1 MSLAQQFAAYTD
13 WRSSLIEGLRRLKS
27 WLANNDLGDAQTD
40 LRLAAMID
48 RLAGDQLTVAFVA
61 EFSRGK
67 SELINS
73 IFFADYGSRILPSS
87 AGRTTMCPTELLY
100 DPGRPP
106 SIELLP
112 ISTRAGTAS
121 ITELKRYPDEWTRLP
136 LDLQSTDAMAAAL
149 KRVGDVTTVSRSEAE
164 HLGFVIDPTG
174 ENGHKPDA
182 DGNVEIPSW
191 RHALINFPHPLLEK
205 GLVILD
211 TPGLNAVG
219 AEPELTLSLLP
230 NAHAVLF
237 VLAADTGVTHS
248 DLAVW
253 RQHVIVGRS
262 GQHGRMV
269 VLNKIDGLWDG
280 LRSAAEIDHEI
291 ARQVG
296 SVAATLEIDARQI
309 YPVSAQK
316 GLVSKVQQD
325 AELLRR
331 SRLPALESALANDL
345 LPRRQAIVA
354 ENTRSDALDVLARSQ
369 ELLNARRAGLREQ
382 MQELMDLRGKN
393 QSVVEYIML
402 KVKDEKNEFDRSLQ
416 RFYAVRSVFSQLT
429 NNLYVHIGLDALR
442 EETRRTRE
450 AMLRS
455 TFSAGLRGAMSE
467 FFRDL
472 RGMFG
477 KAGRETT
484 EIAKMMEAMYQR
496 FADEQGTRLAAPQ
509 PFEVL
514 RYVKELER
522 LEERCQRQYKSM
534 FSLFTLEK
542 KSLTQ
547 KFFETIAVQARRVFE
562 TANRDVD
569 QWLRAVMA
577 PLETRVR
584 EHKIQLK
591 RRLESVKRIHE
602 ASDTLEERIDELKQ
616 AEAALVNQL
625 AQLDALKS
633 AIDEALAPDRGLAAA

>member
-1 MSLAQQFAAYTD
+1 MSLAKQFNAYTD
-13 WRSSLIEGLRRLKS
+13 WRSGLIDGLKRLKI
-27 WLANNDLGDAQTD
+27 WLADNDLGDAQTD
-40 LRLAAMID
+40 LRLAAMIE

-73 IFFADYGSRILPSS
+73 MFFAEYGSRILPSS

-100 DPGRPP
+100 DANRPP
-106 SIELLP
+106 SIDLLP
-112 ISTRAGTAS
+112 IGTRSGTAS
-121 ITELKRYPDEWTRLP
+121 IAELKRFPEEWTRIA
-136 LDLQSTDAMAAAL
+136 LDVDSSESMAAAL
-149 KRVGDVTTVSRSEAE
+149 KRVGDVKHVSRREAE
-164 HLGFVIDPTG
+164 ALGFTIDPSG
-174 ENGHKPDA
+174 EDGHKPDA
-182 DGNVEIPSW
+182 DGNVGIPCW

-211 TPGLNAVG
+211 TPGLNAIG

-237 VLAADTGVTHS
+237 ILAADTGVTHS

-253 RQHVIVGRS
+253 RQHVAGGR
-262 GQHGRMV
+262 GAQRGRMV

-280 LRSAAEIDHEI
+280 LRSEEEIDQEI
-291 ARQVG
+291 AKQVQ
-296 SVAATLEIDARQI
+296 SVASTLEIEPRQVF
-309 YPVSAQK
+309 PVSAQK
-316 GLVSKVQQD
+316 GLVSKVHRD
-325 AELLRR
+325 PDLLRR
-331 SRLPALESALANDL
+331 SRLPVLESALADEL
-345 LPRRQAIVA
+345 LPRRHAIVA

-382 MQELMDLRGKN
+382 MQELVDLRGKN
-393 QSVVEYIML
+393 QGVVEYIML
-402 KVKDEKNEFDRSLQ
+402 KVKAEKDEFDRSLQ

-442 EETRRTRE
+442 DETRRTRE
-450 AMLRS
+450 SMLHS
-455 TFSAGLRGAMSE
+455 SFSAGLRGAMSE
-467 FFRDL
+467 FFQDL
-472 RGMFG
+472 RAKFG
-477 KAGRETT
+477 RAGRETT

-496 FADEQGTRLAAPQ
+496 FADEQGTRIAPPQ
-509 PFEVL
+509 PFAML

-522 LEERCQRQYKSM
+522 LDERCDRQYNSM
-534 FSLFTLEK
+534 FSLLTTEK
-542 KSLTQ
+542 KALTQ
-547 KFFETIAVQARRVFE
+547 KFFETVAVQARRVFE
-562 TANRDVD
+562 TANRDVE

-602 ASDTLEERIDELKQ
+602 ASDTLEERIGELKQ
-616 AEAALVNQL
+616 ADATLVNQI
-625 AQLDALKS
+625 AQLDALKR
-633 AIDEALAPDRGLAAA
+633 AIDEALAGPADSR

>member
-1 MSLAQQFAAYTD
+1 MSLAKQFTAYTD
-13 WRSSLIEGLRRLKS
+13 WRSGLIDGLRRLKI

-40 LRLAAMID
+40 LRLAAMIE

-73 IFFADYGSRILPSS
+73 MFFADYGSRILPSS

-100 DPGRPP
+100 DANRPP
-106 SIELLP
+106 SIDLLP
-112 ISTRAGTAS
+112 IGTRSGTAS
-121 ITELKRYPDEWTRLP
+121 IAELKRFPEEWTRIA
-136 LDLQSTDAMAAAL
+136 LDVESSESMAAAL
-149 KRVGDVTTVSRSEAE
+149 KRVGDVKHVSRGEAE
-164 HLGFVIDPTG
+164 ALGFTIDPSG
-174 ENGHKPDA
+174 EDGHKPDA
-182 DGNVEIPSW
+182 EGNVEIPCW

-211 TPGLNAVG
+211 TPGLNAIG

-237 VLAADTGVTHS
+237 ILAADTGVTHS

-253 RQHVIVGRS
+253 RQHVAGGR
-262 GQHGRMV
+262 GAQRGRMV

-280 LRSAAEIDHEI
+280 LRSEAEIDQEI
-291 ARQVG
+291 AKQVH
-296 SVAATLEIDARQI
+296 SVAATLEIEPRQVF
-309 YPVSAQK
+309 PVSAQK
-316 GLVSKVQQD
+316 GLVSKVHHD
-325 AELLRR
+325 PDLLRR
-331 SRLPALESALANDL
+331 SRLPALEAALADEL
-345 LPRRQAIVA
+345 LPRRHAIVA

-382 MQELMDLRGKN
+382 MQELVDLRGKN
-393 QSVVEYIML
+393 QGVVEYIML
-402 KVKDEKNEFDRSLQ
+402 KVKAEKDEFDRSLQ

-442 EETRRTRE
+442 DETRRTRE
-450 AMLRS
+450 SMLHS
-455 TFSAGLRGAMSE
+455 SFSAGLRGAMSE
-467 FFRDL
+467 FFQDL
-472 RGMFG
+472 RAKFG
-477 KAGRETT
+477 RAGRETT

-496 FADEQGTRLAAPQ
+496 FADEQGTRIAPPQ
-509 PFEVL
+509 PFAML

-522 LEERCQRQYKSM
+522 LDERCDNQYNSM
-534 FSLFTLEK
+534 FSLLTTEK
-542 KSLTQ
+542 KALTQ
-547 KFFETIAVQARRVFE
+547 KFFETVAVQARRVFE
-562 TANRDVD
+562 TANRDVE

-602 ASDTLEERIDELKQ
+602 ASDTLEERIGELKQ
-616 AEAALVNQL
+616 ADATLVSQI
-625 AQLDALKS
+625 AQLDALKR
-633 AIDEALAPDRGLAAA
+633 AIDEALAGPAESR

>member
-1 MSLAQQFAAYTD
+1 MSLAQQFTAYTD
-13 WRSSLIEGLRRLKS
+13 WRSGLSDGLKRLRV

-40 LRLAAMID
+40 LRLAAMIE

-73 IFFADYGSRILPSS
+73 IFFAEYGSRILPSS

-100 DPGRPP
+100 DASRPP
-106 SIELLP
+106 SIDLLP
-112 ISTRAGTAS
+112 IGTRSGTAS
-121 ITELKRYPDEWTRLP
+121 ISELKRFPDEWTRIA
-136 LDLQSTDAMAAAL
+136 LDVESTGSMTAAL
-149 KRVGDVTTVSRSEAE
+149 KRVGDVTQVSRSEAE
-164 HLGFVIDPTG
+164 ALGFVIDPTG
-174 ENGHKPDA
+174 EDGHKPDA
-182 DGNVEIPSW
+182 AGNVEIPCW

-211 TPGLNAVG
+211 TPGLNAIG

-237 VLAADTGVTHS
+237 ILAADTGVTHS

-253 RQHVIVGRS
+253 RQHVAVGRS
-262 GQHGRMV
+262 GQRGRMV

-280 LRSAAEIDHEI
+280 LRAESEIDHEI
-291 ARQVG
+291 ARQVN
-296 SVAATLEIDARQI
+296 SVAATLEIDTRQVF
-309 YPVSAQK
+309 PVSAQK
-316 GLVSKVQQD
+316 GLVSKVHQD

-331 SRLPALESALANDL
+331 SRLPALESALADEL
-345 LPRRQAIVA
+345 LPRRHAIVA
-354 ENTRSDALDVLARSQ
+354 ENTRTDALDVLARSQ
-369 ELLNARRAGLREQ
+369 ELLNARRAGQREQ
-382 MQELMDLRGKN
+382 MQELVDLRGKN
-393 QSVVEYIML
+393 QGVVEYIML
-402 KVKDEKNEFDRSLQ
+402 KVKDEKDEFDRSLQ

-450 AMLRS
+450 AMLHS

-467 FFRDL
+467 FFQDL
-472 RGMFG
+472 RAKFG
-477 KAGRETT
+477 RAGRETT

-496 FADEQGTRLAAPQ
+496 FADEQGTRIGAPQ
-509 PFEVL
+509 PFAML
-514 RYVKELER
+514 RYAKELER
-522 LEERCQRQYKSM
+522 LEERCDSQYNSM
-534 FSLFTLEK
+534 FSLLTTEK
-542 KSLTQ
+542 KALTQ
-547 KFFETIAVQARRVFE
+547 KFFETVAVQARRVFE
-562 TANRDVD
+562 TANRDVE

-616 AEAALVNQL
+616 ADATLVAQL
-625 AQLDALKS
+625 AQLDALKR
-633 AIDEALAPDRGLAAA
+633 AIDEALAPAQGLAAA

>member
-1 MSLAQQFAAYTD
+1 MSLAQQFTAYTD
-13 WRSSLIEGLRRLKS
+13 WRSGLSDGLKRLRV

-40 LRLAAMID
+40 LRLAAMIE

-73 IFFADYGSRILPSS
+73 IFFAEYGSRILPSS

-100 DPGRPP
+100 DASRPP
-106 SIELLP
+106 SIDLLP
-112 ISTRAGTAS
+112 IGTRSGTAS
-121 ITELKRYPDEWTRLP
+121 ISELKRFPDEWTRIA
-136 LDLQSTDAMAAAL
+136 LDVESTGSMTAAL
-149 KRVGDVTTVSRSEAE
+149 KRVGDVTQVSRSEAE
-164 HLGFVIDPTG
+164 ALGFVIDPTG
-174 ENGHKPDA
+174 EDGHKPDA
-182 DGNVEIPSW
+182 AGNVEIPCW

-211 TPGLNAVG
+211 TPGLNAIG

-237 VLAADTGVTHS
+237 ILAADTGVTHS

-253 RQHVIVGRS
+253 RQHVAVGRS
-262 GQHGRMV
+262 GQRGRMV

-280 LRSAAEIDHEI
+280 LRAESEIDHEI
-291 ARQVG
+291 ARQVN
-296 SVAATLEIDARQI
+296 SVAATLEVDTRQVF
-309 YPVSAQK
+309 PVSAQK
-316 GLVSKVQQD
+316 GLVSKVHQD

-331 SRLPALESALANDL
+331 SRLPALESALADEL
-345 LPRRQAIVA
+345 LPRRHAIVA
-354 ENTRSDALDVLARSQ
+354 ENTRTDALDVLARSQ
-369 ELLNARRAGLREQ
+369 ELLNARRAGQREQ
-382 MQELMDLRGKN
+382 MQELVDLRGKN
-393 QSVVEYIML
+393 QGVVEYIML
-402 KVKDEKNEFDRSLQ
+402 KVKDEKDEFDRSLQ

-450 AMLRS
+450 AMLHS

-467 FFRDL
+467 FFQDL
-472 RGMFG
+472 RAKFG
-477 KAGRETT
+477 RAGRETT

-496 FADEQGTRLAAPQ
+496 FADEQGTRIGAPQ
-509 PFEVL
+509 PFAML
-514 RYVKELER
+514 RYAKELER
-522 LEERCQRQYKSM
+522 LEERCDSQYNSM
-534 FSLFTLEK
+534 FSLLTTEK
-542 KSLTQ
+542 KALTQ
-547 KFFETIAVQARRVFE
+547 KFFETVAVQARRVFE
-562 TANRDVD
+562 TANRDVE

-616 AEAALVNQL
+616 ADATLVAQL
-625 AQLDALKS
+625 AQLDALKR
-633 AIDEALAPDRGLAAA
+633 AIDEALAPAQGLAAA

>member
-1 MSLAQQFAAYTD
+1 MSLAKQFTAYTD
-13 WRSSLIEGLRRLKS
+13 WRSGLIDGLRRLKI

-40 LRLAAMID
+40 LRLAAMIE

-73 IFFADYGSRILPSS
+73 MFFADYGSRILPSS

-100 DPGRPP
+100 DANRPP
-106 SIELLP
+106 SIDLLP
-112 ISTRAGTAS
+112 IGTRSGTAS
-121 ITELKRYPDEWTRLP
+121 IAELKRFPEEWTRIA
-136 LDLQSTDAMAAAL
+136 LDVDSAESMAAAL
-149 KRVGDVTTVSRSEAE
+149 KRVGDVKHVSRSEAE
-164 HLGFVIDPTG
+164 ALGFTIDPSG
-174 ENGHKPDA
+174 EDGHKPDA
-182 DGNVEIPSW
+182 DGNVEIPCW

-211 TPGLNAVG
+211 TPGLNAIG

-237 VLAADTGVTHS
+237 ILAADTGVTHS

-253 RQHVIVGRS
+253 RQHVAGAR
-262 GQHGRMV
+262 GAQRGRMV

-280 LRSAAEIDHEI
+280 LRSEEEIDQEI
-291 ARQVG
+291 AKQVH
-296 SVAATLEIDARQI
+296 SVAATLEIEPSQVF
-309 YPVSAQK
+309 PVSAQK
-316 GLVSKVQQD
+316 GLVSKVHHD
-325 AELLRR
+325 PDLLRR
-331 SRLPALESALANDL
+331 SRLPALESALADEL
-345 LPRRQAIVA
+345 LPRRHAIVA

-382 MQELMDLRGKN
+382 MQELVDLRGKN
-393 QSVVEYIML
+393 QGVVEYIML
-402 KVKDEKNEFDRSLQ
+402 KVKAEKDEFDRSLQ
-416 RFYAVRSVFSQLT
+416 RLYAVRHVFSQLS

-442 EETRRTRE
+442 DEPRRTRE
-450 AMLRS
+450 TMLHS
-455 TFSAGLRGAMSE
+455 SFSAGLRGAMSE
-467 FFRDL
+467 FFQDL
-472 RGMFG
+472 RAKFG
-477 KAGRETT
+477 RAGRETT

-496 FADEQGTRLAAPQ
+496 FADEQGTRIAPPQ
-509 PFEVL
+509 PFAML

-522 LEERCQRQYKSM
+522 PDERCDRQYNSM
-534 FSLFTLEK
+534 FSLLTTEK
-542 KSLTQ
+542 KALTQ
-547 KFFETIAVQARRVFE
+547 KFFETVAVQARRVFE
-562 TANRDVD
+562 TANRDVE

-602 ASDTLEERIDELKQ
+602 ASDTLEERIGELKQ
-616 AEAALVNQL
+616 ADATLVNQI
-625 AQLDALKS
+625 AQLDALKR
-633 AIDEALAPDRGLAAA
+633 AIDEALAGPAESR

>member
-1 MSLAQQFAAYTD
+1 MSLAKQFTAYTD
-13 WRSSLIEGLRRLKS
+13 WRSGLIDGLRRLKI

-40 LRLAAMID
+40 MRLAAMIE

-73 IFFADYGSRILPSS
+73 MFFADYGSRILPSS

-100 DPGRPP
+100 DANRPP
-106 SIELLP
+106 SIDLLP
-112 ISTRAGTAS
+112 IGTRSGTAS
-121 ITELKRYPDEWTRLP
+121 IAELKRFPEEWTRIP
-136 LDLQSTDAMAAAL
+136 LDVESSESMAAAL
-149 KRVGDVTTVSRSEAE
+149 KRVGDVKHVSRGEAE
-164 HLGFVIDPTG
+164 TLGFTIDPTG
-174 ENGHKPDA
+174 EDGHKPDA
-182 DGNVEIPSW
+182 DGNVEIPCW

-211 TPGLNAVG
+211 TPGLNAIG

-237 VLAADTGVTHS
+237 ILAADTGVTHS

-253 RQHVIVGRS
+253 RQHVAGGR
-262 GQHGRMV
+262 GAQRGRMV

-280 LRSAAEIDHEI
+280 LRSEAEIDQEI
-291 ARQVG
+291 AKQVQ
-296 SVAATLEIDARQI
+296 SVAATLEIEPHQVF
-309 YPVSAQK
+309 PVSAQK
-316 GLVSKVQQD
+316 GLVSKVHHD
-325 AELLRR
+325 PDLLRR
-331 SRLPALESALANDL
+331 SRLPALEAALADEL
-345 LPRRQAIVA
+345 LPRRHAIVA

-382 MQELMDLRGKN
+382 MQELVDLRGKN
-393 QSVVEYIML
+393 QGVVEYIML
-402 KVKDEKNEFDRSLQ
+402 KVKAEKDEFDRSLQ

-442 EETRRTRE
+442 DETRRTRE
-450 AMLRS
+450 SMLHS

-467 FFRDL
+467 FFQDL
-472 RGMFG
+472 RAKFG
-477 KAGRETT
+477 RAGRETT

-496 FADEQGTRLAAPQ
+496 FADEQGTRIAPPQ
-509 PFEVL
+509 PFAML

-522 LEERCQRQYKSM
+522 LDERCDKQYNSM
-534 FSLFTLEK
+534 FSLLTTEK
-542 KSLTQ
+542 KALTQ
-547 KFFETIAVQARRVFE
+547 KFFETVAVQARRVFE
-562 TANRDVD
+562 TANRDVE
-569 QWLRAVMA
+569 QWLRAIMA

-602 ASDTLEERIDELKQ
+602 ASDTLEERIGELKQ
-616 AEAALVNQL
+616 ADATLVNQI
-625 AQLDALKS
+625 AQLDALKR
-633 AIDEALAPDRGLAAA
+633 AIDDALAGPADTQ

>member
-1 MSLAQQFAAYTD
+1 MSLAKQFTAYTD
-13 WRSSLIEGLRRLKS
+13 WRSGLIDGLRRLKI

-40 LRLAAMID
+40 LRLAAMIE

-73 IFFADYGSRILPSS
+73 MFFADYGSRILPSS

-100 DPGRPP
+100 DANRPP
-106 SIELLP
+106 SIDLLP
-112 ISTRAGTAS
+112 IGTRSGTAS
-121 ITELKRYPDEWTRLP
+121 IAELKRFPEEWTRIA
-136 LDLQSTDAMAAAL
+136 LDVESSESMAAAL
-149 KRVGDVTTVSRSEAE
+149 KRVGDVKHVSRGEAE
-164 HLGFVIDPTG
+164 ALGFTIDPSG
-174 ENGHKPDA
+174 EDGHKPDA
-182 DGNVEIPSW
+182 DGNVEIPCW

-211 TPGLNAVG
+211 TPGLNAIG

-237 VLAADTGVTHS
+237 ILAADTGVTHS

-253 RQHVIVGRS
+253 RQHVAGGR
-262 GQHGRMV
+262 GAQRGRMV

-280 LRSAAEIDHEI
+280 LRSEAEIDQEI
-291 ARQVG
+291 AKQVH
-296 SVAATLEIDARQI
+296 SVAATLEIEPRQVF
-309 YPVSAQK
+309 PVSAQK
-316 GLVSKVQQD
+316 GLVSKVHHD
-325 AELLRR
+325 PDLLRR
-331 SRLPALESALANDL
+331 SRLPALEAALADEL
-345 LPRRQAIVA
+345 LPRRHAIVA

-382 MQELMDLRGKN
+382 MQELVDLRGKN
-393 QSVVEYIML
+393 QGVVEYIML
-402 KVKDEKNEFDRSLQ
+402 KVKAEKDEFDRSLQ

-442 EETRRTRE
+442 DETRRTRE
-450 AMLRS
+450 SMLHS
-455 TFSAGLRGAMSE
+455 SFSAGLRGAMSE
-467 FFRDL
+467 FFQDL
-472 RGMFG
+472 RAKFG
-477 KAGRETT
+477 RAGRETT

-496 FADEQGTRLAAPQ
+496 FADEQGTRIAPPQ
-509 PFEVL
+509 PFAML

-522 LEERCQRQYKSM
+522 LDERCDNQYNSM
-534 FSLFTLEK
+534 FSLLTTEK
-542 KSLTQ
+542 KALTQ
-547 KFFETIAVQARRVFE
+547 KFFETVAVQARRVFE
-562 TANRDVD
+562 TANRDVE

-602 ASDTLEERIDELKQ
+602 ASDTLEERIGELKQ
-616 AEAALVNQL
+616 ADATLVSQI
-625 AQLDALKS
+625 AQLDALKR
-633 AIDEALAPDRGLAAA
+633 AIDEALAGPAESR

>member
-1 MSLAQQFAAYTD
+1 MSLAKQFTAYTD
-13 WRSSLIEGLRRLKS
+13 WRSGLIDGLRRLKI

-40 LRLAAMID
+40 LRLAAMIE

-73 IFFADYGSRILPSS
+73 MFFADYGSRILPSS

-100 DPGRPP
+100 DANRPP
-106 SIELLP
+106 SIDLLP
-112 ISTRAGTAS
+112 IGTRSGTAS
-121 ITELKRYPDEWTRLP
+121 IAELKRFPEEWTRIA
-136 LDLQSTDAMAAAL
+136 LDVESSESMAAAL
-149 KRVGDVTTVSRSEAE
+149 KRVGDVKHVSRGEAE
-164 HLGFVIDPTG
+164 TLGFTIDPTG
-174 ENGHKPDA
+174 EDGHKPDA
-182 DGNVEIPSW
+182 DGNVEIPCW

-211 TPGLNAVG
+211 TPGLNAIG

-237 VLAADTGVTHS
+237 ILAADTGVTHS

-253 RQHVIVGRS
+253 RQHVAGGR
-262 GQHGRMV
+262 GAQRGRMV

-280 LRSAAEIDHEI
+280 LRSEAEIDREI
-291 ARQVG
+291 AKQVQ
-296 SVAATLEIDARQI
+296 SVAATLEIEPRQVF
-309 YPVSAQK
+309 PVSAQK
-316 GLVSKVQQD
+316 GLVSKVHHD
-325 AELLRR
+325 PDLLRR
-331 SRLPALESALANDL
+331 SRLPALEAALADEL
-345 LPRRQAIVA
+345 LPRRHAIVA

-382 MQELMDLRGKN
+382 MQELVDLRGKN
-393 QSVVEYIML
+393 QGVVEYIML
-402 KVKDEKNEFDRSLQ
+402 KVKAEKDEFDRSLQ

-442 EETRRTRE
+442 DETRRTRE
-450 AMLRS
+450 SMLHS
-455 TFSAGLRGAMSE
+455 SFSAGLRGAMSE
-467 FFRDL
+467 FFLDL
-472 RGMFG
+472 RAKFG
-477 KAGRETT
+477 RAGRETT

-496 FADEQGTRLAAPQ
+496 FADEQGTRIAPPQ
-509 PFEVL
+509 PFAML

-522 LEERCQRQYKSM
+522 LDERCDKQYNSM
-534 FSLFTLEK
+534 FSLLTTEK
-542 KSLTQ
+542 KALTQ
-547 KFFETIAVQARRVFE
+547 KFFETVAVQARRVFE
-562 TANRDVD
+562 TANRDVE
-569 QWLRAVMA
+569 QWLRAIMA

-602 ASDTLEERIDELKQ
+602 ASDTLEERIGELKQ
-616 AEAALVNQL
+616 ADSTLVNQI
-625 AQLDALKS
+625 AQLDALKR
-633 AIDEALAPDRGLAAA
+633 AIDDALAGPAESR